1 MNPTSIHEIVNSN
14 RPFKYGEYI
23 GKGFELFGQN
33 VGNFAAFSFLSV
45 VIMSFAGSIP
55 YVGALGSRYL
65 LVPTLTAGFYIVA
78 HQLNKGERA
87 EFGDHFLG
95 FQHLV
100 RLTLAGIAISFITTV
115 ATVPFLVANGN
126 LISWSWELSGLA
138 DNFNL
143 DTAIETFPG
152 FSTWTFLLFLPMI
165 YFGVAYSWTSQ
176 FIIFHHLNVWDAME
190 ASRKLITKHWFVYFL
205 FAITI
210 LLIGFGGLAGFLV
223 GVFFTYPI
231 MLCINYA
238 AFADL
243 TDLDK
248 VEAEEYVDIYVK

>member
-1 MNPTSIHEIVNSN
+1 MNPTSIKEIINTN

-23 GKGFELFGQN
+23 GKGFELFGKN
-33 VGNFAAFSFLSV
+33 AGNFAAFSLLSV

-55 YVGALGSRYL
+55 FIGAISSRYL

-78 HQLNKGERA
+78 HQLNIGERT

-100 RLTLAGIAISFITTV
+100 RLALAGLAISLITTA

-126 LISWSWELSGLA
+126 LINWSWELKELGTTF
-138 DNFNL
+138 DF
-143 DTAIETFPG
+143 DVAIETFPG
-152 FSTWTFLLFLPMI
+152 FSAWTFLLFLPMI
-165 YFGVAYSWTSQ
+165 YLGIAYSWTSQ
-176 FIIFHHLNVWDAME
+176 FIIFHHLSVWDAME
-190 ASRKLITKHWFVYFL
+190 ASRQLITKHWFVYFL
-205 FAITI
+205 FLITI
-210 LLIGFGGLAGFLV
+210 ILIGFGGLAGLLV

-243 TDLDK
+243 TGLDR
-248 VEAEEYVDIYVK
+248 VEVEEYVDIYVK

>member
-1 MNPTSIHEIVNSN
+1 MNSTSSKIVEQN

-33 VGNFAAFSFLSV
+33 TGNFAAFSILSV

-55 YVGALGSRYL
+55 FVGAISCRYL
-65 LVPTLTAGFYIVA
+65 LVPALTAGFYIVA
-78 HQLNKGERA
+78 HQLNVGERIS
-87 EFGDHFLG
+87 FGDHFLG
-95 FQHLV
+95 FQHIV
-100 RLTLAGIAISFITTV
+100 RLALAGIGISLIMMAAV
-115 ATVPFLVANGN
+115 VPFLVANGN
-126 LISWSWELSGLA
+126 LINWSWELQGLA
-138 DNFNL
+138 ENFDL
-143 DTAIETFPG
+143 DAAIETFPG
-152 FSTWTFLLFLPMI
+152 FSPWTLLLFLPML
-165 YFGVAYSWTSQ
+165 YFGVAYSWTSL
-176 FIIFHHLNVWDAME
+176 FIIFHNLNVWDAME

-210 LLIGFGGLAGFLV
+210 LIIGFGGLVGFFV

-243 TDLDK
+243 TGLDR
-248 VEAEEYVDIYVK
+248 VEAEEVVDVYVK